1 MDTDDLLCLRDVIAA
16 GSLTAVARKR
26 GVAVSTIARRL
37 DAIEATLKLTLVDRG
52 RSGAQATEHGR
63 RIIALATP
71 LLDEADRLA
80 RAAESL
86 RHDRRREIVV
96 TATEAVISDVLA
108 PAIPQ
113 LAPEIRLDLRA
124 EAAVV
129 SLAGREADIAIRMSQ
144 PQGASLIA
152 KKLKPLR
159 LGLYCSPAYLAGR
172 AADRLVLTE
181 ERLLVYD
188 ESYGRLPELGW
199 LGPRLLGAVACRTNS
214 TRALLNMAVAGVGI
228 AILPAIFA
236 VPSGLCEVS
245 AGITLAPRTPW
256 IVIRADLRREPDMRK
271 VQAWISQAFASAA
284 RRGDAPW
291 RGGATKRGGFRAS
304 QPSA

>member
-1 MDTDDLLCLRDVIAA
+1 MDTDDLQCLRDVVAA

-26 GVAVSTIARRL
+26 GVAVSTVARRL
-37 DAIEATLKLTLVDRG
+37 DAIEATLKLPLVERG
-52 RSGAQATEHGR
+52 RSGVRPTEHGL
-63 RIIALATP
+63 RIVALATP

-80 RAAESL
+80 RVAESL

-108 PAIPQ
+108 PATPL
-113 LAPEIRLDLRA
+113 LAPDIRLDLRA

-152 KKLKPLR
+152 KKLRPLR
-159 LGLYCSPAYLAGR
+159 LGLYCSQAYLAGR
-172 AADRLVLTE
+172 TVGQLVLAE

-199 LGPRLLGAVACRTNS
+199 LGPDLLGAVAYRTNS

-228 AILPAIFA
+228 AILPAVFA

-245 AGITLAPRTPW
+245 ASISLAPRTPW
-256 IVIRADLRREPDMRK
+256 IVTRADVRREPDVRK
-271 VQAWISQAFASAA
+271 VHAWITQAFAIVAG
-284 RRGDAPW
+284 RGD
-291 RGGATKRGGFRAS
+291 
-304 QPSA
+304 